1 MEVISTTNPIP
12 PTGGANATAPLGIST
27 SFTTTLTSE
36 ALKQKVTEARSMG
49 SEILIDTFE
58 ISSLT
63 EAPSDVYTWST
74 ISNKLSAYY
83 PSLSFLPWNLVK
95 PYYANMLNMEYIL
108 IFKPYKVSDASV
120 KIQGE
125 IRYDLLHQPLGPNT
139 FANHNFIFDFNDT
152 SDEFILAIPQYF
164 QHINLLANNPILT
177 IGTSERPAFLPT
189 TSIKLR
195 VMNTYQPNAIIP
207 DTFNVQVFLIVIPN
221 NMKNIS
227 APRELVTGFDSP
239 VNKTP
244 IKYFMT

>member
-27 SFTTTLTSE
+27 SFTTSLTSE

-58 ISSLT
+58 ISSLS
-63 EAPSDVYTWST
+63 EAPFEVYNWST
-74 ISNKLSAYY
+74 VSNKLSSYN
-83 PSLSFLPWNLVK
+83 PILSFLPWNLIK
-95 PYYANMLNMEYIL
+95 PFYANMLNMEYVL

-120 KIQGE
+120 KIQGM
-125 IRYDLLHQPLGPNT
+125 ISYDTLHKPLSTNT

-164 QHINLLANNPILT
+164 QHINLVANNPT
-177 IGTSERPAFLPT
+177 ITSNTSERPGFMPT
-189 TSIKLR
+189 TSIRLR
-195 VMNTYQPNAIIP
+195 IMNTYQPNNIIP
-207 DTFNVQVFLIVIPN
+207 DTFNVQVFLVLIPN

-227 APRELVTGFDSP
+227 APRELVTGYDAP

-244 IKYFMT
+244 TKYFMT